1 MNSRAVA
8 ADVLVAVIQEH
19 QSLSPCL
26 EHALSGLEKPG
37 DRAFVQAIC
46 YGVVRWYWRLEHIL
60 GQLTRKPIKDARV
73 RMLALLGLYQLG
85 YMRVK
90 PHAAVSETVSAAS
103 AWAKPLLNGILRSYQ
118 REQSRLEQAADD
130 DEVSASAHPRWLIER
145 LRRDWPA
152 ACHDILDAS
161 NEPPPLTLRVNQLR
175 QTRDTCL
182 SQLAEQGITAH
193 ANLVCPSA
201 ITLEQPVPVEA
212 IPGFR
217 QGDLSVQDAAAQF
230 AAELLQLRPGQRAL
244 DVCAAPGG
252 KTAHI
257 LEVCPELAEVVAV
270 DISDERLQ
278 RVQDNLDRIGLKA
291 QLLAGDANYPE
302 PWWNGQPFDRIL
314 VDAPCSATGVIR
326 RHPDIKLLRQPA
338 DISVL
343 ARTQRR
349 ILEAIWP
356 LLAPDGVLVYATCSV
371 LREENEDVIGQF
383 LVNHADAVE
392 TPLVTDWG
400 QAVRHGR
407 QILPGEL
414 NMDGFY
420 YARLQKSSACG

>member
-8 ADVLVAVIQEH
+8 ADVLVAVTQER

-26 EHALSGLEKPG
+26 ERALSGLERPS

-46 YGVVRWYWRLEHIL
+46 YGVLRWYWRLDHIL
-60 GQLTRKPIKDARV
+60 GQLTRKPIKDGRV
-73 RMLALLGLYQLG
+73 RMLALLGLYQLR

-103 AWAKPLLNGILRSYQ
+103 GWAKPLLNGILRSYQ
-118 REQSRLEQAADD
+118 RDQSRLEQTALQ
-130 DEVSASAHPRWLIER
+130 DEVSANAHPHWLIER
-145 LRRDWPA
+145 LRRDWPE
-152 ACHDILDAS
+152 ACHDILAAN
-161 NEPPPLTLRVNQLR
+161 NEQPPLTLRVNRLR

-182 SQLAEQGITAH
+182 SQLVEQGITAH
-193 ANLVCPSA
+193 ANPVCPSA
-201 ITLEQPVPVEA
+201 IMLEQPVPVEA

-217 QGDLSVQDAAAQF
+217 RGDLSVQDAAAQF
-230 AAELLQLRPGQRAL
+230 AAELLQLGPDQRVL

-257 LEVCPELAEVVAV
+257 LEVCPELAELVAV

-291 QLLAGDANYPE
+291 QLQAGDASSPE
-302 PWWNGQPFDRIL
+302 SWWNGQPFDRIL

-326 RHPDIKLLRQPA
+326 RHPDIKLLREPEDIPA
-338 DISVL
+338 L
-343 ARTQRR
+343 ARLQGR

-356 LLAPDGVLVYATCSV
+356 ERAPAGVLVSATWSV
-371 LREENEDVIGQF
+371 LRQENEDVIGQF
-383 LVNHADAVE
+383 RANHADAVE
-392 TPLVTDWG
+392 KPRLVDRG
-400 QAVRHGR
+400 QAARHGR

-420 YARLQKSSACG
+420 YARLQKTPACG

>member
-8 ADVLVAVIQEH
+8 ADVLVAVIHER
-19 QSLSPCL
+19 QSLSACL
-26 EHALSGLEKPG
+26 EHALSGLEKTG

-46 YGVVRWYWRLEHIL
+46 YGVLRWYWRLEHIL

-73 RMLALLGLYQLG
+73 RMLALLGLYQLR

-118 REQSRLEQAADD
+118 REQSGLEQTADQ
-130 DEVSASAHPRWLIER
+130 DEVSANAHPRWLIER

-152 ACHDILDAS
+152 ACHDILAA
-161 NEPPPLTLRVNQLR
+161 NNKPPPLTLRVNRLR

-182 SQLAEQGITAH
+182 TQLAGQGITAH
-193 ANLVCPSA
+193 ANPVCPSA

-217 QGDLSVQDAAAQF
+217 QGDLSVQDAAAQL
-230 AAELLQLRPGQRAL
+230 AAELLQLRPGQRVL

-257 LEVCPELAEVVAV
+257 LEVCPELEELVAV

-291 QLLAGDANYPE
+291 RLQAGDASSPE
-302 PWWNGQPFDRIL
+302 SWWNGQPFDCIL

-326 RHPDIKLLRQPA
+326 RHPDIKLLRQPE
-338 DISVL
+338 DIPAL

-383 LVNHADAVE
+383 LANHADAVE
-392 TPLVTDWG
+392 TPLLADWG
-400 QAVRHGR
+400 LAARHGR

-420 YARLQKSSACG
+420 YARLQKSPACG

>member
-8 ADVLVAVIQEH
+8 ADVLVAVIQER
-19 QSLSPCL
+19 QSLSACL
-26 EHALSGLEKPG
+26 EQALPGLEKSG

-46 YGVVRWYWRLEHIL
+46 YGVVRWYWCLDHIL

-73 RMLALLGLYQLG
+73 RMLALLGIYQLRD
-85 YMRVK
+85 MRVK

-118 REQSRLEQAADD
+118 REQSRLEQTADH

-145 LRRDWPA
+145 LRRDWPDA
-152 ACHDILDAS
+152 SDDILAANNS
-161 NEPPPLTLRVNQLR
+161 APPLTLRVNRLR
-175 QTRDTCL
+175 QTRDACL
-182 SQLAEQGITAH
+182 AQLAEHGITAH
-193 ANLVCPSA
+193 ANPICPSA
-201 ITLEQPVPVEA
+201 ITLDQPVPVEI

-257 LEVCPELAEVVAV
+257 LEVCPEVAELVAV

-291 QLLAGDANYPE
+291 QLLAGDAARPE

-326 RHPDIKLLRQPA
+326 RHPDIKLLRQPE
-338 DISVL
+338 DIPAL

-356 LLAPDGVLVYATCSV
+356 LLAPEGVLVYATCSV

-383 LVNHADAVE
+383 LRDHADAVE
-392 TPLVTDWG
+392 TPLVADWG

-420 YARLQKSSACG
+420 YARLQKSPACE

>member
-1 MNSRAVA
+1 M
-8 ADVLVAVIQEH
+8 
-19 QSLSPCL
+19 
-26 EHALSGLEKPG
+26 
-37 DRAFVQAIC
+37 QAIC
-46 YGVVRWYWRLEHIL
+46 YGVLRWYWRLDHIL
-60 GQLTRKPIKDARV
+60 GQLTRKPIKDGRV
-73 RMLALLGLYQLG
+73 RMLALLGLYQLR

-118 REQSRLEQAADD
+118 RDQSRLEQTALQ
-130 DEVSASAHPRWLIER
+130 DEVSANAHPHWLIER
-145 LRRDWPA
+145 LRRDWPE
-152 ACHDILDAS
+152 ACHDILAAS
-161 NEPPPLTLRVNQLR
+161 NEQPPLTLRVNRLR
-175 QTRDTCL
+175 QTRDACL

-193 ANLVCPSA
+193 ANPVCPSA
-201 ITLEQPVPVEA
+201 IMLEQPVPVEA

-217 QGDLSVQDAAAQF
+217 RGDLSVQDAAAQF
-230 AAELLQLRPGQRAL
+230 AAELLQLGPDQRVL

-257 LEVCPELAEVVAV
+257 LEVCPELAELVAV

-291 QLLAGDANYPE
+291 QLQAGDASSPE
-302 PWWNGQPFDRIL
+302 SWWNGQPFDRIL

-326 RHPDIKLLRQPA
+326 RHPDIKLLRQPE
-338 DISVL
+338 DIHAL
-343 ARTQRR
+343 ARIQGR

-356 LLAPDGVLVYATCSV
+356 LLAPDGVLLYSTCSV

-383 LVNHADAVE
+383 LANHADAVE
-392 TPLVTDWG
+392 KSLLADWG
-400 QAVRHGR
+400 QAARHGR

-420 YARLQKSSACG
+420 YARLQKSPACG

>member
-8 ADVLVAVIQEH
+8 ADVLVAVIQER

-26 EHALSGLEKPG
+26 ENAISDLEKQG

-46 YGVVRWYWRLEHIL
+46 YGVLRWYWRLEHIL

-73 RMLALLGLYQLG
+73 RMLALLGLYQLR

-118 REQSRLEQAADD
+118 REESRLEQTADN
-130 DEVSASAHPRWLIER
+130 DEVSANAHPRWLIER

-152 ACHDILDAS
+152 ACQDILAAN
-161 NEPPPLTLRVNQLR
+161 NEPPPLTLRVNRLR

-182 SQLAEQGITAH
+182 TQLAEQGITAH
-193 ANLVCPSA
+193 ANAVCPSA
-201 ITLEQPVPVEA
+201 ITLDQPVPVEA

-217 QGDLSVQDAAAQF
+217 QGNLSVQDAAAQF
-230 AAELLQLRPGQRAL
+230 AAELLQLYPGQRVL

-257 LEVCPELAEVVAV
+257 LEVCPELAELVAV

-278 RVQDNLDRIGLKA
+278 RVQNNLDRIGLKA
-291 QLLAGDANYPE
+291 QLQAGDASSPE
-302 PWWNGQPFDRIL
+302 SWWNGQPFDRIL

-326 RHPDIKLLRQPA
+326 RHPDIKLLRQPE
-338 DISVL
+338 DIPSL
-343 ARTQRR
+343 ARAQRR
-349 ILEAIWP
+349 ILEVIWP
-356 LLAPDGVLVYATCSV
+356 LLTPDGVLVYATCSV
-371 LREENEDVIGQF
+371 LREENEDVIGHF
-383 LVNHADAVE
+383 LANHADAVE
-392 TPLVTDWG
+392 TPLLAEWG
-400 QAVRHGR
+400 QASRHGR

-420 YARLQKSSACG
+420 YARLQKIRACG